1 MTFQPV
7 LPWAILAVVTGALA
21 VARLVALRLVLL
33 SNSDSSVPQRAVAR
47 PASSPTNSDSSVP
60 QRAVAR
66 PASSPTVGR
75 RRGRAVLRWSG
86 VTLAVLLLIAAATRP
101 GLREDET
108 RGGAT
113 AAGEN
118 LNVFLIVDRSVDSG
132 VEDYGVPG
140 TGEARIAGMRDD
152 IAALIKQY
160 PSARYALV
168 SFASRAALDW
178 PLSEDV
184 WSLRPAIA
192 ALSSYQG
199 GPNVEFDVDAAAAGN
214 VLRYQLIQAA
224 QQYPGSRNV
233 VLYFGSGAP
242 GSHAPQGD
250 FDLTQRSV
258 DGGAVLGYGRTD
270 AIDEA
275 ELRQIASQLAVPY
288 LHRDTGQPF
297 QPDLP
302 DTPDGTAIRAEAVER
317 IELYWLPAL
326 LAAGLLL
333 TEIYLSVREYRRGR
347 IARRDLTW

>member
-7 LPWAILAVVTGALA
+7 LPWAVLAVVTGALA
-21 VARLVALRLVLL
+21 VARLVALRQMLL
-33 SNSDSSVPQRAVAR
+33 SNSDSSVPQPAVA
-47 PASSPTNSDSSVP
+47 
-60 QRAVAR
+60 Q

-101 GLREDET
+101 GLRDDET
-108 RGGAT
+108 HGGTT
-113 AAGEN
+113 AVAGEN

-132 VEDYGVPG
+132 VGDYG
-140 TGEARIAGMRDD
+140 TGKPRIAGMRDD
-152 IAALIKQY
+152 IAALIEQY
-160 PSARYALV
+160 PAARYALV
-168 SFASRAALDW
+168 SFASQAALDW

-192 ALSSYQG
+192 ALSSHQS
-199 GPNVEFDVDAAAAGN
+199 GPDAEFDVNAAAAGN

-242 GSHAPQGD
+242 GSRAPQGD
-250 FDLTQRSV
+250 FDLTRKSV

-275 ELRQIASQLAVPY
+275 ELRQLAGELDVPY
-288 LHRDTGQPF
+288 VHRNAGQPF
-297 QPDLP
+297 HPDLP
-302 DTPDGTAIRAEAVER
+302 ATPDGTGMRAEAVER
-317 IELYWLPAL
+317 IELYWPPAL

-333 TEIYLSVREYRRGR
+333 TEIYLSVREFRRGR
-347 IARRDLTW
+347 IARRDLT